1 MFCKIAF
8 RNIRRSFKDYAIYF
22 FTLVLGVAIFYVF
35 NALETQS
42 VMLGLSEYMNEI
54 VKLMNGIL
62 SGVSVF
68 VALVLG
74 FLIIYASRFL
84 IKRRSQEFGTYMVL
98 GMSKRKI
105 SVIILLET
113 VMIGI
118 VSLAVGLVIGVVL
131 SQFTSA
137 IVANM
142 FEADMTDYR
151 FVFSSEACIK
161 TLIYFA
167 IIFLVVMLLDTVMVA
182 KQRLIKLLQAR
193 RMTETVKVRKT
204 WVAVIVLVAGIVML
218 AWAYSMVTVNV
229 SKLSDENILIVL
241 SAGALGTALFFWS
254 IATIIIKLVQKT
266 SFYSRGLNT
275 FTLRQFSSAIN
286 TSAVAMTVI
295 CLMLFVTIC
304 VSVSAISLREVMV
317 ADIDKTTPI
326 DIEYIATVNDDA
338 RTEDYLKERYSLD
351 LNDLIAEK
359 ADYSVLYSDELTFG
373 TSFQSIWQESNITN
387 AFDYDSSIPMMRVS
401 DYNRISDLLGNEKV
415 KLGNNQ
421 YVIVANFKP
430 MVEFYQK
437 ALARNTDLE
446 IGDTVLAPASAQV
459 MDGMYQMSSTAN
471 TNTGIIII
479 PDNISLSD
487 TMEYQYTIGNFHDG
501 VDANE
506 LIDQLQKIQDQE
518 LQEQHYIAIELKQ
531 MILNSNIGMN
541 AIVTFVALYLG
552 IIFLI
557 ASAALLALKQLTESS
572 DNRMKYAVLQKL
584 GASDKM
590 INHALCV
597 QIGAFF
603 VLPLLVAIIH
613 SICGLIFCNYTLEF
627 FGGIQIGQAVIGTGA
642 IFLIVYG
649 GYFLITYLTSKRVI
663 RGEI

>member
-204 WVAVIVLVAGIVML
+204 WAAVIVLVAGIAML

-401 DYNRISDLLGNEKV
+401 DYNRISDLLDNEKV

-437 ALARNTDLE
+437 ALARNINLE
-446 IGDTVLAPASAQV
+446 IGDTVLTPASVQV
-459 MDGMYQMSSTAN
+459 IDGMYQMSSTAN

-597 QIGAFF
+597 QIGTFF
-603 VLPLLVAIIH
+603 VLPLLVAVIH

>member
-421 YVIVANFKP
+421 YVIVAIFQP

-437 ALARNTDLE
+437 ALARNINLE
-446 IGDTVLAPASAQV
+446 IGDTVLTPASVQV
-459 MDGMYQMSSTAN
+459 IDGMYQMSSTAN

-597 QIGAFF
+597 QIGTFF
-603 VLPLLVAIIH
+603 VLPLLVAVIH

-663 RGEI
+663 RGGI

>member
-1 MFCKIAF
+1 MLCKIAF

-118 VSLAVGLVIGVVL
+118 VSLAAGLVIGVVL

-421 YVIVANFKP
+421 YVIVAIFQP

-437 ALARNTDLE
+437 ALARNINLE
-446 IGDTVLAPASAQV
+446 IGDTVLTPASVQV
-459 MDGMYQMSSTAN
+459 IDGMYQMSSTAN

-597 QIGAFF
+597 QIGTFF
-603 VLPLLVAIIH
+603 VLPLLVAVIH

-663 RGEI
+663 RGGI

>member
-421 YVIVANFKP
+421 YVIVAIFQP

-437 ALARNTDLE
+437 ALARNINLE
-446 IGDTVLAPASAQV
+446 IGDTVLTPASVQV
-459 MDGMYQMSSTAN
+459 IDGMYQMSSTAN

-597 QIGAFF
+597 QIGTFF
-603 VLPLLVAIIH
+603 VLPLLVAVIH